1 VDVMM
6 SESELT
12 GKTAIAAVLQGGG
25 SRVSSIEDPESLCS
39 AGSDSTLEMSLMT
52 TIMLSVCASVRNF

>member
-1 VDVMM
+1 MM

-12 GKTAIAAVLQGGG
+12 GKTATAAVLQGGG
-25 SRVSSIEDPESLCS
+25 SHISSIEDPESLRS
-39 AGSDSTLEMSLMT
+39 AGSDATLEMSLMT